1 MWRQQ
6 IYSLVHGETT
16 PAFIYNRIM
25 TVVIIISILPL
36 CFKETN
42 DFFAASEI
50 VCTIIFIIDYLL
62 RWMTA
67 DLLLG
72 KGKVS
77 FALYPFKPMAIIDL
91 ISILPAFVASNSVLK
106 AFRITRLFR
115 ALRAFKLVR
124 YSKGMDLVLSVFYK
138 QKQPLLFIVG
148 LALSYVLVSALIVFN
163 VEPDTFDTF
172 FDAVYWAVV
181 SLTTVGYGDLYP
193 TTNIG
198 RFIAMVSSFMGV
210 AVVALPSGVITSGL
224 LDELHNKQDNE

>member
-1 MWRQQ
+1 
-6 IYSLVHGETT
+6 
-16 PAFIYNRIM
+16 
-25 TVVIIISILPL
+25 
-36 CFKETN
+36 
-42 DFFAASEI
+42 
-50 VCTIIFIIDYLL
+50 
-62 RWMTA
+62 
-67 DLLLG
+67 
-72 KGKVS
+72 
-77 FALYPFKPMAIIDL
+77 
-91 ISILPAFVASNSVLK
+91 
-106 AFRITRLFR
+106 
-115 ALRAFKLVR
+115 
-124 YSKGMDLVLSVFYK
+124 MDLVLSVFYK